1 MLGASV
7 RTEATMR
14 MWTGVLSSVRRHRG
28 RWVGAG
34 ALAVAAVGFA
44 LYWFAPW
51 NLVVDRRVDEALPA
65 VDVDADATGDA
76 ADAGEPA
83 AGTDEPTDGPTDD
96 GDDPVARRTTLARGS
111 FADLEHA
118 TSGSVVVIELEDG
131 SRFLRLQD
139 LDTSNG
145 PDLRVLLSDQPLS
158 TDWDVW
164 DDGVHVDLGALRG
177 NLGSSNYALP
187 DDLDL
192 SAFRSAV
199 IWCRR
204 FTVGFGVAP
213 LEPSSA

>member
-34 ALAVAAVGFA
+34 AAAAAAVGFA

-51 NLVVDRRVDEALPA
+51 NLVVDRRVDEALPG
-65 VDVDADATGDA
+65 VDVDADATEDA
-76 ADAGEPA
+76 ADADEPAADPDEPA
-83 AGTDEPTDGPTDD
+83 AGTDEPD
-96 GDDPVARRTTLARGS
+96 DDPVARRTTLAGGT

-131 SRFLRLQD
+131 SRFLRLED

-177 NLGSSNYALP
+177 NLGSSNYELP

-192 SAFRSAV
+192 SAFRTAV

-213 LEPSSA
+213 LEPTSA